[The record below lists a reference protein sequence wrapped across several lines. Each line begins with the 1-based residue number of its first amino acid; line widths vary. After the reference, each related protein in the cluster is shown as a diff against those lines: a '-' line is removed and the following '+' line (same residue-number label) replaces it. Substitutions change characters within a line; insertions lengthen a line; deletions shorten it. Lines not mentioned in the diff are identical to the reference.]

1 MILSPSVISYPTHTP
16 APPLHPPPPLE
27 IQSIEPGIQ
36 DCHVFPYM
44 GRRRR
49 FLGELVFR
57 PSKYELP

>member
-16 APPLHPPPPLE
+16 APPPPE
-27 IQSIEPGIQ
+27 IQSIESGIQ